1 PETDFSANPLTGYNN
16 PNNSNFV
23 TSEQASVKSLGMYF
37 ISNHYG
43 KTSQQNT
50 MIVGGPLLN
59 EIKSLP
65 SVQNLIQKGA
75 TQLFSDGKFTAGESF
90 KDKYRMGDLN

>member
-1 PETDFSANPLTGYNN
+1 
-16 PNNSNFV
+16 
-23 TSEQASVKSLGMYF
+23 MYF

-90 KDKYRMGDLN
+90 KDKYRMVVFYIACHSCRHASKEK